1 MASTQVL
8 TKRVLTAGWLMAAL
22 AASGCAQLSTF
33 KSKVISTPTSQSSTS
48 TSSTTAS
55 GSSVDLSLTAII
67 NDQLQMGR
75 YAEGEKSLR
84 RYLKQHPDD
93 RLAQNLLRQL
103 TVDPQQALGASSRS
117 YAVQSRDSYSTLAA
131 RFLGDGNQFLILA
144 RYNNSPNPS
153 MLRAGQVLR
162 LPASAR
168 NTPAAAAPL
177 VTDTVASSGS
187 PAMQARR
194 LQDQS
199 LVLLGQGHRDD
210 AVSRYDQALSLDPTL
225 KPSNGD
231 AAGLRT
237 QVLNNYH
244 ERAIVL
250 YRDQKLDQAIA
261 LWDHVLAIDPG
272 YEAAT
277 VYRTRALELKHRLKQ
292 L

>member
-1 MASTQVL
+1 VVETES
-8 TKRVLTAGWLMAAL
+8 AA
-22 AASGCAQLSTF
+22 
-33 KSKVISTPTSQSSTS
+33 
-48 TSSTTAS
+48 
-55 GSSVDLSLTAII
+55 DLSLTAII
-67 NDQLQMGR
+67 NDQLQTGR

-93 RLAQNLLRQL
+93 RLAQNLMHQL
-103 TVDPQQALGASSRS
+103 TVDPQDALGPSSRS

-144 RYNNSPNPS
+144 RYNNSANPS

-168 NTPAAAAPL
+168 SVPVSAPSTAAGTAPPA
-177 VTDTVASSGS
+177 V
-187 PAMQARR
+187 QAKR
-194 LQDQS
+194 LQDES

-210 AVSRYDQALSLDPTL
+210 AVSHYDQALSLDPAL
-225 KPSNGD
+225 KPANSD
-231 AAGLRT
+231 AVALRT
-237 QVLNNYH
+237 QVLNNCH
-244 ERAIVL
+244 QRAIVL

-261 LWDHVLAIDPG
+261 LWDRVLAIDPG

-277 VYRTRALELKHRLKQ
+277 VYRTRALELKRRLKQ

>member
-1 MASTQVL
+1 M
-8 TKRVLTAGWLMAAL
+8 AGWLVAAL
-22 AASGCAQLSTF
+22 AASGCAQVSTF
-33 KSKVISTPTSQSSTS
+33 KSKTISTPTSRGSTA
-48 TSSTTAS
+48 TPAS
-55 GSSVDLSLTAII
+55 DTGGAADLSLTAII

-75 YAEGEKSLR
+75 YTEGEKSLR

-93 RLAQNLLRQL
+93 RLAQSLMRQL
-103 TVDPQQALGASSRS
+103 TVDPQQVLGPSSRS

-144 RYNNSPNPS
+144 RYNNSSNPS

-168 NTPAAAAPL
+168 NAPAVAPPL
-177 VTDTVASSGS
+177 ASDAVVSGGS
-187 PAMQARR
+187 PAVQARR

-225 KPSNGD
+225 KPANSD

>member
-1 MASTQVL
+1 MASTQGL
-8 TKRVLTAGWLMAAL
+8 TKRALTAGWLMAAL

-48 TSSTTAS
+48 TPTTATGNS
-55 GSSVDLSLTAII
+55 DDLSLTAII

-84 RYLKQHPDD
+84 RYLKLHPDD
-93 RLAQNLLRQL
+93 RLAQNLMRQL
-103 TVDPQQALGASSRS
+103 TVDPQQALGSSSRS
-117 YAVQSRDSYSTLAA
+117 YAVQSGDSYSSMAA

-144 RYNNSPNPS
+144 RYNNSANPS

-162 LPASAR
+162 LPTSAR
-168 NTPAAAAPL
+168 NTPVAAP
-177 VTDTVASSGS
+177 SSGS
-187 PAMQARR
+187 VVASGVSPTVRARR
-194 LQDQS
+194 LQDES
-199 LVLLGQGHRDD
+199 LALLGQGHRDD
-210 AVSRYDQALSLDPTL
+210 AVSRYDQALSLDPAL
-225 KPSNGD
+225 KPANSD